1 MKFDIYDFFSKL
13 SKNNVKIRMDAGDP
27 DVKPNEIIIKELISN
42 IRDLSYAPYKG
53 LDELREVIANY
64 HKVDL
69 NNVIIT
75 PGSKAAISSII
86 LFSNKVSL
94 ISPYWSG
101 YEFSANLFNKKFS
114 VIKTK
119 LEEEWTPNFNNIEKN
134 STLIINYPN
143 NPTGRV
149 INNKEIKELIDI
161 SSERNIKIISDE
173 AYRDIV
179 FEGIKFKITDYII
192 ENSVSIFSFS
202 KTFSLPGL
210 RLGYAVGDKN
220 LINKIG
226 EFIKANITSVPKF
239 SQKAAIKAIE
249 NWDNIANYV
258 KNVYY
263 HRLEIFLNKIN
274 GKKFDYLKPSGTFYV
289 FLRLRENVSGTKL
302 AYALSKKGLG
312 IFPGEAF
319 GNDYENFIRVSLTTN
334 EENIKK
340 AAKLINE
347 TIDEIMG

>member
-1 MKFDIYDFFSKL
+1 MFDIYEFFSEL

-27 DVKPNEIIIKELISN
+27 DIKPNEIIIKELINN
-42 IRDLSYAPYKG
+42 IRDLGYAPYKG
-53 LDELREVIANY
+53 LDELREIIADY
-64 HKVDL
+64 HKVDI

-75 PGSKAAISSII
+75 PGSKAAISSLI
-86 LFSNKVSL
+86 LFSDKVNL

-101 YEFSANLFNKKFS
+101 YEFSANLFNKKIF
-114 VIKTK
+114 VIKTN
-119 LEEEWTPNFNNIEKN
+119 LEENWAPNFDNIERD

-143 NPTGRV
+143 NPTGKI
-149 INNKEIKELIDI
+149 INNNEIKKLIDI
-161 SSERNIKIISDE
+161 SMDRNVKIISDE
-173 AYRDIV
+173 AYRDIL
-179 FEGIKFKITDYII
+179 FEGPKFKITDYII

-220 LINKIG
+220 LINKMG

-249 NWDNIANYV
+249 NWDNIASYV
-258 KNVYY
+258 KNIYY
-263 HRLEIFLNKIN
+263 NRLEIFLNNIDK
-274 GKKFDYLKPSGTFYV
+274 KKFDYMKPSGTFYV

-302 AYALSKKGLG
+302 AYALARKGLG

-319 GNDYENFIRVSLTTN
+319 GEDYTNFIRVSLTTN
-334 EENIKK
+334 EKNIKE
-340 AAKLINE
+340 ATKLINE
-347 TIDEIMG
+347 TVDEIMR